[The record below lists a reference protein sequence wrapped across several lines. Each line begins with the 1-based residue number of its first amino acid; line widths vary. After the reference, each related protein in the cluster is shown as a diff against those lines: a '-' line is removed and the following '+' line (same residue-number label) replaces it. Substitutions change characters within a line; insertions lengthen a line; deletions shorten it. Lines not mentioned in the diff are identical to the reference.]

1 MRFVRAGIVIGNAFL
16 AALLS
21 YGCMLNP
28 EIFGT
33 YGARPLA
40 DNQFVI
46 EIDPDRVK
54 QLGGASSS
62 GMRAHVDQELA
73 KKGLCK
79 NGYTILDEGTGRGYF
94 YVKGRCR

>member
-1 MRFVRAGIVIGNAFL
+1 MPLPRTIAVIGSFVL
-16 AALLS
+16 AMVS
-21 YGCMLNP
+21 THGCMLNP

-40 DNQFVI
+40 DSQFVI
-46 EIDPDRVK
+46 EIEPNQLK
-54 QLGGASSS
+54 ELGGPSSS
-62 GMRAHVDQELA
+62 GLRAHVDQELA

-79 NGYTILDEGTGRGYF
+79 SGYTILDEGTGRGYY